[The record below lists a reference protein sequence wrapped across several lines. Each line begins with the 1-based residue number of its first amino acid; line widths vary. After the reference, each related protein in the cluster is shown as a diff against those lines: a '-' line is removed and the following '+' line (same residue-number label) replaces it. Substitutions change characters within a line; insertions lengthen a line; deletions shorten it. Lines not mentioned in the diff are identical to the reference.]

1 MDRLPNDI
9 DQEAVDGLSSE
20 EMASLLIAYAQENSL
35 LESENKRLTHEN
47 EVLTDFNK
55 TLEHRVSIV
64 SRLASSHLQ
73 YIQDVR
79 AAEAAI
85 RRFCADP
92 AIAPYLPDLDTVMA
106 LLFGEPKQPYGGDGD
121 A

>member
-47 EVLTDFNK
+47 KALTDLNK

-79 AAEAAI
+79 GAETAI

-92 AIAPYLPDLDTVMA
+92 AIAPYIPSLGEVIA
-106 LLFGEPKQPYGGDGD
+106 SLFGDPKPYGGDGD